1 MDGRSDRR
9 TDRAEFIRAS
19 SEARGPIKYMKKKTY
34 ERIKRTYND
43 LN

>member
-19 SEARGPIKYMKKKTY
+19 SEARGPIKYMKKKRMKGLKGPTT
-34 ERIKRTYND
+34 I
-43 LN
+43 